1 MTEQQ
6 TPPVSGPTMTPRA
19 SGTTAPRDSGAWTGW
34 VRFGGV
40 VMTII
45 GGFAIIE
52 GFFALFSPTYVT
64 LTGEGVL
71 AFDLTAWGWLHL
83 LLGVLVLAT
92 GLALV
97 GSAPGWARG
106 TAIVLLALNTIV
118 QLAYMP
124 TYPIWSLVLIV
135 LDIIVIFALMVTW
148 DEASAY

>member
-19 SGTTAPRDSGAWTGW
+19 NGRTAPRDSGAWTGW

-45 GGFAIIE
+45 GGFAVIQ
-52 GFFALFSPTYVT
+52 GLLALFSPTYVT
-64 LTGEGVL
+64 LTSAGIL

-124 TYPIWSLVLIV
+124 AYPIWSLVLIV
-135 LDIIVIFALMVTW
+135 LDIVVIFALMVTW